1 MEVKNQSAKQVPEN
15 ERIRSS
21 ETGEHKGEKLLNPTT
36 VNPVTTGSIGHDD
49 YIKKWLRSLEI
60 LHHGHWDASRY
71 YDGINLGLG
80 IATTVT
86 ATISGTTA
94 FAQIQQ
100 QVEQVEL
107 NTMIQVGIGIFA
119 LIAAALGAVQS
130 FVRPS
135 ELASRHK
142 QAAQK
147 YGTLRREIELQLQL
161 GLPIEHEFLTDFR
174 LRWGAVD
181 EETLPV
187 PQRIYDRTEK
197 EYPKP

>member
-1 MEVKNQSAKQVPEN
+1 MEVKNQSAKQMPDN
-15 ERIRSS
+15 AQMKSS
-21 ETGEHKGEKLLNPTT
+21 TT
-36 VNPVTTGSIGHDD
+36 DNPVSTGSTGHEDD
-49 YIKKWLRSLEI
+49 YVKKWLRSLEI
-60 LHHGHWDASRY
+60 LHHGHWDAARY
-71 YDGINLGLG
+71 YDRVNLGLG

-94 FAQIQQ
+94 FGQIQQ
-100 QVEQVEL
+100 QTEQVGI
-107 NTMIQVGIGIFA
+107 NTWIQVGIGIFA

-161 GLPIEHEFLTDFR
+161 KLPTGHQAREEFLTDFR

-187 PQRIYDRTEK
+187 PQSIYDKTEK